1 MLVYRLTKER
11 YSYELSGY
19 GASLSTTN
27 RWNRKGTEMVYTATS
42 RALAMAEIMP
52 HLALDLIPIDY
63 VMMVLQIPDSIK
75 SIEITIDLTN
85 ASLEQT
91 QLLGEDFIRRNE
103 HLTARV
109 PSKVVI
115 GDFNLLINPNHDD
128 FNKIR
133 IDDVQPFPFDSRLF
147 NRKS

>member
-52 HLALDLIPIDY
+52 HLALDLIPMDY
-63 VMMVLQIPDSIK
+63 VMMVLNIPNAIK
-75 SIEITIDLTN
+75 STEIIIDLTT

-91 QLLGEDFIRRNE
+91 QLLGEDFIRRKDY
-103 HLTARV
+103 LTAKV

-115 GDFNLLINPNHDD
+115 GDFNLLINPYHDD
-128 FNKIR
+128 FSKIV
-133 IDDVQPFPFDSRLF
+133 IEDIQAFPFDSRLF